1 MKILKNRKQ
10 LLNVYY
16 MIYYIKDSE
25 ISFLDLIKN

>member
-16 MIYYIKDSE
+16 MIYYIKDGE